1 MKLVIFSI
9 LVVIHYSGARQSRS
23 QNQRS
28 VLSLQNIISA
38 GNKER
43 AVQMMQLKKPEVQA
57 GISSPKL
64 VPNRPCQQGIIEM
77 APNLVQNMVP
87 NFIQNMAPK
96 LVQNVAPK
104 VQNMS
109 PNLIQNLQPNFPCQ
123 REPEVIRVP
132 VPYPVP
138 VQEQCS
144 SFPSPFLPAASPVS
158 AWSPCN
164 GLLPPVIPSQTRNH
178 FLRKIPIPPPTL

>member
-9 LVVIHYSGARQSRS
+9 LVAIHYSGARQSRS
-23 QNQRS
+23 QNQRP

-43 AVQMMQLKKPEVQA
+43 AVQMMQLKKPEVQ
-57 GISSPKL
+57 GCVSSPKL
-64 VPNRPCQQGIIEM
+64 VPNRPCQQNIIEM
-77 APNLVQNMVP
+77 APNLVQNMAP
-87 NFIQNMAPK
+87 NLVQNMGPNLVQNMAPN
-96 LVQNVAPK
+96 LVQNLK
-104 VQNMS
+104 
-109 PNLIQNLQPNFPCQ
+109 PNLPCQ

-138 VQEQCS
+138 IQEQCS
-144 SFPSPFLPAASPVS
+144 SFTSPFLPVASPVS
-158 AWSPCN
+158 AWSPSN
-164 GLLPPVIPSQTRNH
+164 GLLPPVIPSQSRNH

>member
-9 LVVIHYSGARQSRS
+9 LVVIQYSCARQSRS

-57 GISSPKL
+57 GVSGPKL
-64 VPNRPCQQGIIEM
+64 VPNRPCQQNIIEM
-77 APNLVQNMVP
+77 APNLVQNMGP
-87 NFIQNMAPK
+87 N
-96 LVQNVAPK
+96 LVQNVAQK
-104 VQNMS
+104 VQNMA
-109 PNLIQNLQPNFPCQ
+109 PNLVQNLVPNLPCQ
-123 REPEVIRVP
+123 RDPEVIRVP

-144 SFPSPFLPAASPVS
+144 SFTSPFLPAASPVS

-164 GLLPPVIPSQTRNH
+164 GLLPPVIPSQSRNH